1 MKLEKLKSNLINLLN
16 DFILEN
22 EIEINCEI
30 DDKTRLIGS
39 SSIFDSLELVQFIVE
54 VEQFLDED
62 YGIEIQLASEK
73 AMSRRNSPFISI
85 QSMYDFILEE
95 INE

>member
-1 MKLEKLKSNLINLLN
+1 MKLKELNIKLINLLN

-30 DDKTRLIGS
+30 DDSTRLIGS
-39 SSIFDSLELVQFIVE
+39 SSIFDSMELVQFIVE

-73 AMSRRNSPFISI
+73 AMSRRNSPFISLN
-85 QSMYDFILEE
+85 SMYDFILEE
-95 INE
+95 VNE

>member
-1 MKLEKLKSNLINLLN
+1 MKLEDLKIKLINLLN
-16 DFILEN
+16 DFIREN

-30 DDKTRLIGS
+30 DDNTRLIGS
-39 SSIFDSLELVQFIVE
+39 SSILDSMDLVQFIVE

-73 AMSRRNSPFISI
+73 AMSRRNSPFISLK
-85 QSMYDFILEE
+85 SMCDFILEE
-95 INE
+95 IND

>member
-1 MKLEKLKSNLINLLN
+1 MKLKDLKIKLINLLN

-30 DDKTRLIGS
+30 DDNTRLIGT
-39 SSIFDSLELVQFIVE
+39 SSIFDSMELVQFIVE

-62 YGIEIQLASEK
+62 YGFEIQLASEK
-73 AMSRRNSPFISI
+73 AMSRRNSPFISVK
-85 QSMYDFILEE
+85 SLHDFILEE
-95 INE
+95 ENE